1 MTAKRLTI
9 SGRVH
14 GVGFRDW
21 VVGQARMLGLSGWVR
36 NRRDGSVEVLLDGDT
51 AAVEEMVR
59 ACRRGPRLAEVTA
72 INEEL
77 AEPAEEPGFLR
88 LPTI

>member
-21 VVGQARMLGLSGWVR
+21 MVARAQQLGLSGWVR
-36 NRRDGSVEVLLDGDT
+36 NRRDGSIEALVDGDT

-72 INEEL
+72 IEEAL
-77 AEPAEEPGFLR
+77 ADSPAEPGFRR
-88 LPTI
+88 LPTA